1 MNKWLSLSYISY
13 LCILNKNSLIN
24 LIKGLLHDN
33 IRWKTT
39 ENKRKQY
46 RYAQTQI
53 YRWMFFIWNSHTKHC
68 LFTKNTLAAFQSYE
82 ITKSTWTR
90 EEFDR
95 KLNKAVS
102 WSCMVIIQRLPMVIY
117 VIISWD
123 THATKAFQQLKTQ
136 KFHKFL
142 VNISREKM

>member
-1 MNKWLSLSYISY
+1 MTTLDEKQQKIKENNIDMHKHKYIDECSSYEIH
-13 LCILNKNSLIN
+13 I
-24 LIKGLLHDN
+24 
-33 IRWKTT
+33 
-39 ENKRKQY
+39 
-46 RYAQTQI
+46 
-53 YRWMFFIWNSHTKHC
+53 FKHC

-102 WSCMVIIQRLPMVIY
+102 WSCMVIVHTLPMVIY